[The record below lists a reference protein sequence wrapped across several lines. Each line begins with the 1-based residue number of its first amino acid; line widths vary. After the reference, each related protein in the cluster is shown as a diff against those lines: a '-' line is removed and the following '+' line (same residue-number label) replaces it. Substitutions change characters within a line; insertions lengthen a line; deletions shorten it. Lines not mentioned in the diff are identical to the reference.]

1 MSAQV
6 PGRAHRAP
14 GPSVLV
20 VCHTHGAP
28 GRAHKSSDHAHQLPD
43 TRTGRRTHPASRL
56 TDPVRSLIDPART
69 LTHHTSSRPPAQ
81 GLCCGHRPP
90 CASARSP
97 LPFSRTPYLR
107 IPGCN
112 PSHLCEL
119 AVLRNGGALVST
131 VGSSLVLHA
140 GEVCRP
146 PLSTQAKHKRQ
157 LRRRTGS
164 RGLNNSATWLH

>member
-56 TDPVRSLIDPART
+56 TDPVRSLSDPART
-69 LTHHTSSRPPAQ
+69 LTHHTSSRPHKVSAAGTAHLALPHALPCHFL
-81 GLCCGHRPP
+81 GLPICEYRVAIPHTCANLPSSEMGAHWFRLLVRVSCCM
-90 CASARSP
+90 
-97 LPFSRTPYLR
+97 
-107 IPGCN
+107 PGKSVGPRYQPRQN
-112 PSHLCEL
+112 TNANYDEEL
-119 AVLRNGGALVST
+119 ALA
-131 VGSSLVLHA
+131 A
-140 GEVCRP
+140 
-146 PLSTQAKHKRQ
+146 
-157 LRRRTGS
+157 
-164 RGLNNSATWLH
+164 